1 MIMLFVDEVPNLTES
16 QSCMSVGYT
25 RWSKTNIFRVFR
37 WISQLYC
44 VFVFLLAVTVIVSP
58 QFSHL
63 YFPSNLDD
71 VSIPRD
77 YAKQTCFLT
86 LRHTAVLNL
95 CSASY
100 FVKNCI
106 VILFTCA
113 APVCILHTLYMYLSI
128 YLILYVSSVILDIS
142 ICIIYI
148 YVSFYNQEIVYSS
161 LESLLSLFG
170 YLNICAD

>member
-1 MIMLFVDEVPNLTES
+1 MRSLTLLKASHVCPWATLDGQKRTYLEYFDGYHNCIVFLF
-16 QSCMSVGYT
+16 
-25 RWSKTNIFRVFR
+25 
-37 WISQLYC
+37 
-44 VFVFLLAVTVIVSP
+44 FLLAVTVIVSP

-128 YLILYVSSVILDIS
+128 YLILYVSSVILDFS